1 MVCLEVTRGMLI
13 STVGVNCDL
22 LLREVH
28 FPNTNQLSAPK
39 RHYAQRQNF
48 TSSSNRYTAKEA
60 RAEEREGRTRATRSV
75 SYRNARYNEDV
86 NPES

>member
-13 STVGVNCDL
+13 SVGVYCDL
-22 LLREVH
+22 LLHGVH

-48 TSSSNRYTAKEA
+48 TSSPNRYTAKEA
-60 RAEEREGRTRATRSV
+60 RRERRENESNEKC
-75 SYRNARYNEDV
+75 YRNARYNEDV
-86 NPES
+86 NPKS